1 MEHYKKALDVLKS
14 RNIQYRRVLLYNS
27 MAANAYMRGNH
38 VEALNFAEMGYNMT
52 VNDASPQMVQ
62 DAKIKCASTLAYNLS
77 FVGYYDKCEKILT
90 ENLKKMSGS
99 SNPVLSKMLNTMGV
113 NYERSKYDGS
123 QCHKAFEFY
132 NAALSERLKIV
143 NVNPKLSV
151 ISYCNVAKL
160 LSREYGRHSKALQLL
175 FSAKD
180 IQKKHRWLHMDTS
193 LVLRYISDVYLRM
206 HLISNSLTYFHD
218 ALDIYNQINPNFIG
232 KIKVIHAIA
241 HCYLLKEEFENAKKY
256 FKDMLESNSDH
267 LLSSVSEVEVFSMA
281 LEHLVYLNL
290 ENPQN
295 QLFHLENLL
304 NQIRQLLKRSVNEK
318 QKLRYSNAI
327 GKYHSL
333 KILLVDKL
341 NQKEERAGLLMDS
354 VPVLCNHCKSFRQ
367 YLNCSQENYIHKLC
381 GLRSNL
387 YEIDIQQRLKIVE

>member
-113 NYERSKYDGS
+113 NYERNGS